1 MSYLYNVNTVT
12 LLLNICLRSSLSRNE
27 RIRALGCP
35 PQSTVCLSR
44 TSWTPWGLSAS
55 GAVHASQRSY
65 PRAYWSE
72 AVGQRTEWSSVPYSF
87 SCLIDWGALSAHGLF
102 SVLLRLRLDE
112 WKVIRHRVSA
122 PIKAGRQIALQKRRS
137 FRCLKT
143 GRVGEGCLQ
152 KICQVIVFR

>member
-1 MSYLYNVNTVT
+1 MSYWYNVNTVA

-27 RIRALGCP
+27 RITALGCP

-44 TSWTPWGLSAS
+44 ASWTPRGLSA
-55 GAVHASQRSY
+55 AVHASQRSY
-65 PRAYWSE
+65 PRAHWSE
-72 AVGQRTEWSSVPYSF
+72 AVGQRMEWSSVPYSF

-122 PIKAGRQIALQKRRS
+122 PINAGRQIALQKRRS
-137 FRCLKT
+137 FRCLQGIWT
-143 GRVGEGCLQ
+143 FGEGCLQ
-152 KICQVIVFR
+152 KICQVIV